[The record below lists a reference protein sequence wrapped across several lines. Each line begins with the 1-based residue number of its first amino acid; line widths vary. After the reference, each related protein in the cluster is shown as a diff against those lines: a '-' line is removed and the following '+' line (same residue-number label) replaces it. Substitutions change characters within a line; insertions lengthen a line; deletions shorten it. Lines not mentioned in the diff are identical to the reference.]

1 MLIRLQDGIR
11 LGGGGDIE
19 NLNDLADVA
28 ITAPT
33 SGQVLAYDGDKW
45 INTTGGGTAGVS
57 SFNGRTGIVTPQ
69 AGDYTKSDVG
79 LGNVDNTSDLNKPIS
94 TATQNALNLKANASD
109 IPAPYDLPIASVQT
123 LGGIKVGNN
132 LTITADGTLNA
143 TGGGGGGGSVDS
155 VSVNGSTP
163 FLPDSNGNVD
173 LDIVAYASNN
183 TMYIAAIED
192 GDGVIYP
199 ND

>member
-57 SFNGRTGIVTPQ
+57 SFNGRTGMVTPQ

-109 IPAPYDLPIASVQT
+109 IPAPYSLPIASSQT

-132 LTITADGTLNA
+132 LTIDQDGTLNA
-143 TGGGGGGGSVDS
+143 TGGGGGGSDDLWYPS
-155 VSVNGSTP
+155 VS
-163 FLPDSNGNVD
+163 
-173 LDIVAYASNN
+173 AQ
-183 TMYIAAIED
+183 
-192 GDGVIYP
+192 GVISWTKSSSSTTP
-199 ND
+199 TAVDIAQIVIDSLTIAENQGV